1 MKISF
6 YSLCSLDYDLTKNE
20 VVAFL
25 NTLGKLS
32 ESLTY
37 IKYFESLLASNITH
51 APEQGQTQKQS
62 QDRIKLV
69 VEPVPPPIS
78 VAVTHE
84 TRVEFGI
91 AAAENGNYY
100 QVVFS

>member
-6 YSLCSLDYDLTKNE
+6 YSLGSLDYDLTKNE

-51 APEQGQTQKQS
+51 APAQGQS
-62 QDRIKLV
+62 QGRINLV
-69 VEPVPPPIS
+69 VEPVTAPIS

-91 AAAENGNYY
+91 AASENGNYY
-100 QVVFS
+100 QVIFS